1 MTDDDPGDRPT
12 KRDIRKAIRDL
23 RDDLDE
29 PPAEWLADVPEEI
42 RARGVAADVYA
53 WALQED
59 EQETAERAYFEM
71 LKEKEAGIE
80 HDPDPSLWPSSFGED
95 ADADAN
101 DDDDGAAA

>member
-12 KRDIRKAIRDL
+12 ERDIRKAIPNL
-23 RDDLDE
+23 QKDLDE

-42 RARGVAADVYA
+42 RTRGETADVYA
-53 WALQED
+53 WAIQND

-80 HDPDPSLWPSSFGED
+80 HDPDPALWPDPGD
-95 ADADAN
+95 ADE
-101 DDDDGAAA
+101 DGDSDPDAAA